1 MGLRLAPHI
10 RLTWALNPSDAFP
23 YFYVLRQAVLLS
35 PVFSTLVRAA
45 VVVGVGV
52 VLLAGCGSSPTG
64 DGAGTPTPRAQASTP
79 AAEAATPEVQE
90 TTPAATERPPE
101 ESDRTPEATHAPPIP
116 PITAEEAFA
125 EAAPYIKYADAT
137 FDGGPGGWDFEHYKP
152 FATFDPSSDLSYI
165 HVHMGGANNDA
176 ATFVALF
183 NKGSFVTMMPDGLFP
198 WIETIEQVD
207 PETLR
212 VTSVAKRYGIW
223 PTPEDKRAVTTY
235 RWDKKTASVVL
246 DPGPKKPVPE
256 AEGPKGAHPGARG
269 KRPAGATQIT
279 SVRPATEH
287 GPKTAV
293 VKTPSG
299 NIGCDLGATYAG
311 CGVLSYISD
320 GKHEGPSGDSLWW
333 FDLAGKGIPKA
344 MPMGD
349 APYFE
354 YSDVPAQVLNYGDV
368 VYHDDFVCASAETG
382 LTCWNS
388 KTGHGVF
395 MNKAGFEAF

>member
-1 MGLRLAPHI
+1 M
-10 RLTWALNPSDAFP
+10 
-23 YFYVLRQAVLLS
+23 LS
-35 PVFSTLVRAA
+35 PVFSTLIRAA
-45 VVVGVGV
+45 LGLGLGA
-52 VLLAGCGSSPTG
+52 VLLAGCSASPADEVTG
-64 DGAGTPTPRAQASTP
+64 TATPKVQGSTP
-79 AAEAATPEVQE
+79 AAQGTPSAGQKTPPVASEGPAKEAGQ
-90 TTPAATERPPE
+90 
-101 ESDRTPEATHAPPIP
+101 TPEATQTPLSS

-152 FATFDPSSDLSYI
+152 FATFDPGLDLSYI
-165 HVHMGGANNDA
+165 HVHMSGANNDA

-183 NKGSFVTMMPDGLFP
+183 NKGSFVTMMPDGRFP

-235 RWDKKTASVVL
+235 RWDKKTASVVSQ
-246 DPGPKKPVPE
+246 PRPE
-256 AEGPKGAHPGARG
+256 KVVREGVGPKGAHPGAGG
-269 KRPAGATQIT
+269 KRPNRATRIT
-279 SVRPATEH
+279 SVRPATEF

-299 NIGCDLGATYAG
+299 NIGCDLGAAYAG

-333 FDLAGKGIPKA
+333 FDLAGTGIPEA
-344 MPMGD
+344 APMGD
-349 APYFE
+349 APFFE

-368 VYHDDFVCASAETG
+368 VYYDDYVCGSAESG
-382 LTCWNS
+382 LTCWNV
-388 KTGHGVF
+388 KTGRGVF
-395 MNKAGFEAF
+395 MNKAGFKAF